1 MNDNIIWLLIGVLF
15 ILIGYIGKIQ
25 GDIKRINKKLDLIA
39 RQIDISDN
47 ITEELKQLLFEGKKV
62 KSVKK
67 YRID

>member
-1 MNDNIIWLLIGVLF
+1 MVTNWSF

-47 ITEELKQLLFEGKKV
+47 ITEELK
-62 KSVKK
+62 
-67 YRID
+67 